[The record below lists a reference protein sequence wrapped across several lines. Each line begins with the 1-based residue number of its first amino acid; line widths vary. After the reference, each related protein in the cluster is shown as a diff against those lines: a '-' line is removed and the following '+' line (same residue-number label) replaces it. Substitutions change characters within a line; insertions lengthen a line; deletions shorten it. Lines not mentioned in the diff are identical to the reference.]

1 MNGVQD
7 VEEVL
12 ARRGLALRIF
22 VREEL
27 DELSIFLELR
37 IECLN
42 AELIIVGYLY
52 RHDLGLAQQ
61 LLLVG

>member
-1 MNGVQD
+1 MPLFFSILDNRLGILRINGVQD

-12 ARRGLALRIF
+12 ARRCLALRIF

-37 IECLN
+37 I
-42 AELIIVGYLY
+42 
-52 RHDLGLAQQ
+52 
-61 LLLVG
+61 